1 MHLLNCW
8 RVESTQDSLT
18 IQCDQH
24 PNAVDVTYWS
34 TEQYVSCCL
43 SLLRCYLLLVSYFSI
58 SLQIDEILD
67 ISWRDFFSSDWSV
80 RHFVIDI
87 QGTRLLWA
95 KPLLCRLV
103 FTIYIYMRDRFKRD
117 LLQGTGERKCGG
129 KLCNSL
135 SIKKKKEA
143 CWASES
149 SKPVGSIPWR
159 FLLQALAL
167 SLCHGF
173 PWWWFVKW
181 RWNEPF
187 HP

>member
-34 TEQYVSCCL
+34 TEQYVSWCL

-67 ISWRDFFSSDWSV
+67 ISWRDFFFHQIGLWDILWLIYKGPDFCGQSHCCVGWSS
-80 RHFVIDI
+80 
-87 QGTRLLWA
+87 L
-95 KPLLCRLV
+95 
-103 FTIYIYMRDRFKRD
+103 YIWDRFKRD
-117 LLQGTGERKCGG
+117 LLQGTGERKCRG

-143 CWASES
+143 CWASECC
-149 SKPVGSIPWR
+149 KPVGSIPWR

-173 PWWWFVKW
+173 PWWWFVKS

>member
-34 TEQYVSCCL
+34 IEQYVSWCL

-58 SLQIDEILD
+58 SLQIDENLD
-67 ISWRDFFSSDWSV
+67 ISWRDFIFIIYIIYISSV
-80 RHFVIDI
+80 RHFVIDV

-103 FTIYIYMRDRFKRD
+103 FTIYERMRQVQERFAARD
-117 LLQGTGERKCGG
+117 WREEIRG
-129 KLCNSL
+129 K
-135 SIKKKKEA
+135 
-143 CWASES
+143 
-149 SKPVGSIPWR
+149 VM
-159 FLLQALAL
+159 
-167 SLCHGF
+167 
-173 PWWWFVKW
+173 
-181 RWNEPF
+181 
-187 HP
+187 